1 MRLQIHTGIPD
12 VSLDAVVPEYTRAKK
27 AQGLSEKEYYGKKG
41 LPVLWLLH
49 GAFGSSGDWMRYS
62 QIELFAKISII
73 ALAVPELMYLIQV
86 IENFF

>member
-49 GAFGSSGDWMRYS
+49 GLS
-62 QIELFAKISII
+62 
-73 ALAVPELMYLIQV
+73 LIH
-86 IENFF
+86 I